1 MAGKSN
7 QVGLR
12 VAVKFSTQQ
21 ATKDLERVLNA
32 LDKKFSNKNWL
43 TLDTKQL
50 TEMTEAMRELANI
63 KINIKGQKESLAY
76 YESVTKQLEKQVK
89 ASEKIMKNMKA
100 SGSKELAKQEATTQ
114 KSYYQE
120 AEKLISSIVK
130 SEKESL
136 SLTGENKKKMKE
148 VIKDKKQQLKDLE
161 KLIKHEEYRNLL
173 SQKRKEMESEIR
185 SEKIKQNEL
194 DKKSREH
201 KAETIAAKEKKE
213 RLANAKR
220 EYDRLVEIKTKLYR
234 LDASDPAIPGL
245 KEELKHVNSL
255 IRGYKRAN
263 DSKVELDQLKRGAE
277 LQYKRNIGLIDDQ
290 VIQTQDKQSKAETK
304 SYIDSIAKQIKD
316 IHKEFFKIN
325 DADIQQNLAAKLV
338 QLQQELDIYR
348 EQAEWKKTIAK
359 LDREIETV
367 QVVSASKAADKEVEQ
382 NNQNQQQINNA
393 WSSQFYTQYRNNLTE
408 RANLEMKMRK
418 ELVET
423 AGVRADSIRF
433 SETEIELLAQQE
445 GYLGALAQSWLE
457 VNKKAEEHAELIAQA
472 TYKNVVKDYGVG
484 ELQNKNDRRQNEQQ
498 EKLLQ
503 KQIEEAKTAQETI
516 PLQQRLL
523 DLQVEELLMS
533 EHLTEEQ
540 RERLALI
547 KDEIGA
553 LSGNTKAEV
562 SSNASKL
569 KSDIDYIKKLNN
581 LQEERYKKNQELENQ
596 AYKAENFARKSQN
609 EIKKLEQSGLIQYV
623 TKEQLDLL
631 QQLSSYS
638 GLSVKEM
645 SAQYERFGEVLKS
658 VRLDANELKE
668 VDDKKAETEALTQ
681 YIETEKQGLRT
692 KMLSLDTDKAKKH
705 LSKEILDDLNK
716 RIEALNGLNKAEV
729 AGSVKSI
736 QKDIDY
742 HLKSSNLAESNLQA
756 DELRKELVRIGLQ
769 EEENARREIE
779 SLENSKLALHLDKER
794 LATLKEMA
802 TAFSGFETKAQLDT
816 ARSQFYH
823 GLDGVKHDANI
834 AYSKEQAQNKESDLR
849 SYIEQQKEVLR
860 KNAEILNSEKL
871 QGFVLKDN
879 YEEILK
885 QIDALDGSNKKEV
898 KSLANGIQKNIQ
910 LEETNAL
917 ISRQDAINDK
927 ALADETEAYY
937 LGRDAALQESKEIER
952 RMSNKINELTIGKQL
967 TAEQE
972 AQIANLK
979 EIRDLVA
986 NGQFYSMDDLNGL
999 NQLFKNEMANYNSQT
1014 KQANQLAVSQQEV
1027 VLANQ
1032 LLDRNKRNLHYKL
1045 EMLEV
1050 SKNGKYV
1057 DQEKLRIAK
1066 EMINALQGQTREQ
1079 VRLNTQ
1085 PITDYINTLTQE
1097 ANISR
1102 IRQTGNVVNALGG
1115 SLGTLTRY
1123 FSGYMLVSRFFGEFK
1138 KGLEVV
1144 KVLDETLTTLRI
1156 TLTNFTEGELS
1167 DLMEASKGLAVEL
1180 KTSFTDVMNVIKTVA
1195 NETESMATIMAK
1207 SRPALMLSNLT
1218 GLGTDQTVE
1227 MIQGVTRQY
1236 QSQFE
1241 ALGLT
1246 AEEQGMKVA
1255 DVMVAISRALGM
1267 DFSTGVAGMAEGI
1280 EIMGALSNE
1289 LQMSVEETMALMA
1302 ATSEQTRLTF
1312 SEIANAF
1319 KTTMARTIRI
1329 SGTEE
1334 EISDEDLAKT
1344 EKALLGVGVQVRD
1357 FITGEL
1363 RSFIDIMDDLADKW
1377 GDLTDSQR
1385 GAIGDALG
1393 GARQISTIMAS
1404 INVTNR
1410 RQELTKIAEESAGA
1424 AQVAQDTWSNSLE
1437 AKLKELSN
1445 AGAMFWQTFIDS
1457 ESYHTFL
1464 ESMTSLVNILTTVVD
1479 FFGSVPFVITT
1490 ALTSFGL
1497 FNKGARDLIT
1507 GLIFDAKRY
1516 IAIKKGQNIVDQ
1528 QGVAVT
1534 LDSVKADTAKRIGLQ
1549 SLTFEAIKAKV
1560 AAIALQGALT
1570 FGVPVVFGLIVKGI
1584 QSIINSAKEAKE
1596 AVSNLSQTLDTYD
1609 SNKES
1614 AEASR
1619 ELIDEYKSLKTSLK
1633 DITRGTDE
1641 YAKALERLCEIEDE
1655 LSNKSERFKSV
1666 LNDTALG
1673 QEEKIQMLEF
1683 YAKQDLINAA
1693 QTADEELAGWWSRN
1707 STMNTVTKEA
1717 EEFEKERAKYKALVR
1732 KSNSEAARV
1741 YKKALK
1747 QGATEEEALAKA
1759 TEAQEAVNAD
1769 LLEAEKR
1776 MITRVDSIQGLYD
1789 YMRRHN
1795 NQVSISEELLGESQS
1810 HKFSEKFFDYEGVVK
1825 ETDELIKARNK
1836 DTKAIDKN
1844 VDSMKKAKKA
1854 VSEYKEKLKDLKS
1867 TYSEGRD
1874 SFVDETE
1881 KLQAL
1886 KDLMDDINEN
1896 GMTLDNFDH
1905 ELLDDFKGNIA
1916 DAAAV
1921 QAYLT
1926 EQIKLTEKAQGEAY
1940 GAMIE
1945 NSEELFDSE
1954 VKNSEGYKTYL
1965 ANVESSAQDIVS
1977 TLRAEGLDDL
1987 ADHYADKI
1995 DMAKKDL
2002 QNSKSI
2008 AQSRAILEENLING
2022 LQGAWFEYYEKVSD
2036 WELDY
2041 GNGLNPDGTYN
2052 EVAYEAWLKIQAYKK
2067 QLEEIANKI
2076 GQKIEITPPTI
2087 TKPSS
2092 SSSSSS
2098 DKVDDLDL
2106 EIDRYHELNRAIQ
2119 RINNALEK
2127 NKIAQENA
2135 TPTKKLQLMKEEIE
2149 LYKELREAQ
2158 KALYAEQK
2166 KEASELKKKLS
2177 KNGFTFND
2185 DGTVK
2190 NYKKRLEELEK
2201 QANKL
2206 SGDAK
2211 KAKIEEVKA
2220 IKDLVDAYEELI
2232 NETIPETQQE
2242 YWELSNT
2249 IKEAQ
2254 REQLEFVADLQS
2266 QLTDAITEELEKRYD
2281 ATRKALEKEQE
2292 LYNKQHEQEQWEDD
2306 YKKEVEKLAEI
2317 QAQVDALS
2325 RDFSESG
2332 RKKLEE
2338 LLQQLQEQQEVV
2350 DQMWDDKL
2358 HEEANDRFDEALDE
2372 LDKELEDALDAKN
2385 LAQMVDQAL
2394 TNGFIK
2400 LDGEIIKTENLLTAM
2415 LENSGDLFLATGQLI
2430 KTELIDGLKVAQG
2443 LMSDISSLTS
2453 AITGRS
2459 RSIELSSTYGLTPT
2473 LTTASIDTASLS
2485 SRASSINVSF
2495 DQLLNVEGNLDTTLM
2510 LDLENKLRQAMNEVT
2525 YSISQALTYR

>member
-1 MAGKSN
+1 MSTKDKTTINGGN
-7 QVGLR
+7 VGLT
-12 VAVKFSTQQ
+12 VSIHFDTKAAVSNLKT
-21 ATKDLERVLNA
+21 ALNA
-32 LDKKFSNKNWL
+32 VEGFKIK
-43 TLDTKQL
+43 LDTSAFKEA
-50 TEMTEAMRELANI
+50 TEELK
-63 KINIKGQKESLAY
+63 KIQDVKLNLEGQKEALKYFTSI
-76 YESVTKQLEKQVK
+76 TKQLEKQLE
-89 ASEKIMKNMKA
+89 ASAKIRKNMIDAGDKTLTKRYLA
-100 SGSKELAKQEATTQ
+100 DQKELYSTSLKMIAEITNYEKQ
-114 KSYYQE
+114 
-120 AEKLISSIVK
+120 L
-130 SEKESL
+130 L
-136 SLTGENKKKMKE
+136 SLTGKE
-148 VIKDKKQQLKDLE
+148 KEQMLGIIAARRQDLE
-161 KLIKHEEYRNLL
+161 SIGQLIKYEDYQLL
-173 SQKRKEMESEIR
+173 YTNKVKEMEAEITSEKLKQSEI
-185 SEKIKQNEL
+185 EKNKAAAEKEL
-194 DKKSREH
+194 KEKNQL
-201 KAETIAAKEKKE
+201 AEKEKKNTE
-213 RLANAKR
+213 RLKEAKAAYER
-220 EYDRLVEIKTKLYR
+220 IVELRLKIYELGKGTESAKPFQEELNGLVKLVNGYER
-234 LDASDPAIPGL
+234 AKDT
-245 KEELKHVNSL
+245 KEELIKM
-255 IRGYKRAN
+255 K
-263 DSKVELDQLKRGAE
+263 
-277 LQYKRNIGLIDDQ
+277 DD
-290 VIQTQDKQSKAETK
+290 
-304 SYIDSIAKQIKD
+304 
-316 IHKEFFKIN
+316 
-325 DADIQQNLAAKLV
+325 
-338 QLQQELDIYR
+338 
-348 EQAEWKKTIAK
+348 
-359 LDREIETV
+359 
-367 QVVSASKAADKEVEQ
+367 
-382 NNQNQQQINNA
+382 
-393 WSSQFYTQYRNNLTE
+393 
-408 RANLEMKMRK
+408 
-418 ELVET
+418 
-423 AGVRADSIRF
+423 
-433 SETEIELLAQQE
+433 
-445 GYLGALAQSWLE
+445 
-457 VNKKAEEHAELIAQA
+457 
-472 TYKNVVKDYGVG
+472 
-484 ELQNKNDRRQNEQQ
+484 
-498 EKLLQ
+498 
-503 KQIEEAKTAQETI
+503 
-516 PLQQRLL
+516 
-523 DLQVEELLMS
+523 
-533 EHLTEEQ
+533 
-540 RERLALI
+540 
-547 KDEIGA
+547 
-553 LSGNTKAEV
+553 AEV
-562 SSNASKL
+562 SFQQGKVLIDNKRQKEEEKVATQQQKEAEKQLSTETKKRLDEAAVRL
-569 KSDIDYIKKLNN
+569 KRIADLKVQLHQLDKNSPAAAILREELKDQNIALGNLKKF
-581 LQEERYKKNQELENQ
+581 KNTKE
-596 AYKAENFARKSQN
+596 
-609 EIKKLEQSGLIQYV
+609 EIKKLEELSNKDTTRRMGLIDA
-623 TKEQLDLL
+623 EQEKRSID
-631 QQLSSYS
+631 
-638 GLSVKEM
+638 
-645 SAQYERFGEVLKS
+645 
-658 VRLDANELKE
+658 EL
-668 VDDKKAETEALTQ
+668 
-681 YIETEKQGLRT
+681 
-692 KMLSLDTDKAKKH
+692 KKH
-705 LSKEILDDLNK
+705 LNSLGKNITDLYKSLGTSKGSKAQTRIAKTLKPLLEELETYRDIAAVQKEIQKID
-716 RIEALNGLNKAEV
+716 
-729 AGSVKSI
+729 
-736 QKDIDY
+736 KDIY
-742 HLKSSNLAESNLQA
+742 TQ
-756 DELRKELVRIGLQ
+756 R
-769 EEENARREIE
+769 
-779 SLENSKLALHLDKER
+779 
-794 LATLKEMA
+794 
-802 TAFSGFETKAQLDT
+802 
-816 ARSQFYH
+816 
-823 GLDGVKHDANI
+823 NI
-834 AYSKEQAQNKESDLR
+834 AYSKLDSEEAKQLQKEMDRDAAAAQRETNAWGSEFYSQYTKHLAEAAKLEQSIQDELVKTRGIKADTINLDNQTLESLKGQNDHIGVLAKNLLKVRENIEVFRELTVMPGYNNQVKDFRVSQQQDKIERDALAREQKRLEQQEKEAQSAEELILVKKQLLSIELQRLKNNEYLTAEQQESLGI
-849 SYIEQQKEVLR
+849 IEQQIHALNGATKKEVSDQASAISTDLRLIKGEATLSKESLSIEDKIRAEAEYAKTLKNSTLRQLEKIEAGKLSAFVNKEDAESIRLLTDGLEGLGKKDLLSMKTKLSEGLKDLKHNAELLSQANDIYQKEADLGKYTARMKEVLQDQL
-860 KNAEILNSEKL
+860 KSLKTEEMK
-871 QGFVLKDN
+871 GYVLKDN
-879 YEEILK
+879 LKAIEAQINAIQGASKAEVDELARKAKKAIALEEEIALETKKRDLK
-885 QIDALDGSNKKEV
+885 QQESRDDVKNFYIDQENANKKAQFRAVEMQDIIKELKLQQNLTAEQREQIANLERLQQLMASGQILSMQDFNNTNNQFNSDLKHLKSDAKVTNTTQAQAEELRLAKELIATNKQKLKQQLELLMNGNKAQYVDQERLRIAYEMIDALDGQNRK
-898 KSLANGIQKNIQ
+898 
-910 LEETNAL
+910 
-917 ISRQDAINDK
+917 
-927 ALADETEAYY
+927 
-937 LGRDAALQESKEIER
+937 
-952 RMSNKINELTIGKQL
+952 
-967 TAEQE
+967 
-972 AQIANLK
+972 
-979 EIRDLVA
+979 
-986 NGQFYSMDDLNGL
+986 
-999 NQLFKNEMANYNSQT
+999 
-1014 KQANQLAVSQQEV
+1014 
-1027 VLANQ
+1027 
-1032 LLDRNKRNLHYKL
+1032 
-1045 EMLEV
+1045 
-1050 SKNGKYV
+1050 
-1057 DQEKLRIAK
+1057 
-1066 EMINALQGQTREQ
+1066 Q
-1079 VRLNTQ
+1079 VRDNTGSVR
-1085 PITDYINTLTQE
+1085 DYIGTLTHD
-1097 ANISR
+1097 ATIARMRNMG
-1102 IRQTGNVVNALGG
+1102 TAVDALRG
-1115 SLGTLTRY
+1115 SMGMLTRY
-1123 FSGYMLVSRFFGEFK
+1123 FSGYMLINRFFTEFQE
-1138 KGLEVV
+1138 GLSVIRE
-1144 KVLDETLTTLRI
+1144 LDETLTTLRI
-1156 TLTNFTEGELS
+1156 TLTNFTEDELS
-1167 DLMEASKGLAVEL
+1167 NLMEASKELAVEL

-1195 NETESMATIMAK
+1195 NETESMTTIMAK
-1207 SRPALMLSNLT
+1207 ATPALMLSNLT

-1236 QSQFE
+1236 ASQFE

-1246 AEEQGMKVA
+1246 VEEQGMKVA
-1255 DVMVAISRALGM
+1255 DSMVAVSRALGM
-1267 DFSTGVAGMAEGI
+1267 DFATGVAGMAEGI

-1289 LQMSVEETMALMA
+1289 LGMTLEETISLMS
-1302 ATSEQTRLTF
+1302 ATAEQTRLTF

-1334 EISDEDLAKT
+1334 EVSVDDLAKT
-1344 EKALLGVGVQVRD
+1344 ERALRGVGVEVRN
-1357 FITGEL
+1357 FATGEL
-1363 RSFIDIMDDLADKW
+1363 RSFIDIMDDLAVKW
-1377 GDLTDSQR
+1377 DDLTDSQR
-1385 GAIGDALG
+1385 GAIGDAMG

-1404 INVTNR
+1404 INVTDR
-1410 RQELTKIAEESAGA
+1410 RQELTKIAEESVGA

-1776 MITRVDSIQGLYD
+1776 MMTRVDSIQGLYD

-2358 HEEANDRFDEALDE
+2358 HEETNDRFDEALDE

-2400 LDGEIIKTENLLTAM
+2400 LDGEIIKTETLLTNM
-2415 LENSGDLFLATGQLI
+2415 LENSGELFLATGKLI
-2430 KTELIDGLKVAQG
+2430 QTELIDGLKVAQG

-2453 AITGRS
+2453 SITGRS